1 MSDSPRGSRFKG
13 SGKIGLGLI
22 LFGLFALIVGAFVVY
37 THFRIYVPPK
47 HIAVLTRKTG
57 AELNNTQEIA
67 PDETYKGLQ
76 REIMM
81 EGRYFRDPYNWGWA
95 VYPQIEIPDGKM
107 GVRIR
112 LYGDDLPY
120 GKFAA
125 TKENEKGVVEDV
137 LRPGRYPINAI
148 LVDRSN
154 GGRGRIMTPRA
165 KNDYVEIVE
174 LHDPITIPAGFK
186 GVVTNLFGDL
196 PENSNTLMVAENE
209 RGVRDIALDP
219 ETYYMNPYL
228 YRIEAIDC
236 RSQRFDLA
244 TNGDM
249 GFPSKDGFWVSLD
262 GIIEFRV
269 KPEKAAEVYVLYNE
283 LLNDQG
289 GPGQAHYI
297 DQEIIR
303 KVIMP
308 NARSFCRLRGSDSSG
323 RDFIGGE
330 TRSAFQKDF
339 ENSIRETCDKQGI
352 EIIQALITNIKPPQA
367 IAEPVREREVARQ
380 KLKQYQQEKLQQEQE
395 ALLAKEKALILQRQQ
410 LVEAQRE
417 VIKLTTEARKR
428 QDVSLEEAN
437 RDKEVAEQQ
446 LAAAK
451 DMAAAIMAEKS
462 AEAAVVA
469 FENEADAAGWKTA
482 VEALGNDGQA
492 FARYVLY
499 QKLAPG
505 YKTLMTNTADSPL
518 MDVFKNMSNGGE
530 EK

>member
-1 MSDSPRGSRFKG
+1 MSDSRNRILQFRKA
-13 SGKIGLGLI
+13 KIGLGLI
-22 LFGLFALIVGAFVVY
+22 LFAAFVLVVGAVIVY
-37 THFRIYVPPK
+37 NSFRIYVPPK

-57 AELNNTQEIA
+57 KDLENQLEIA
-67 PDETYKGLQ
+67 PDATHKGLQ
-76 REIMM
+76 NEILM
-81 EGRYFRDPYNWGWA
+81 EGRYFRDPYNWGWS
-95 VYPQIEIPDGKM
+95 VYPQIEIPNGKM

-112 LYGDDLPY
+112 LYGDDLSP

-125 TKENEKGVVEDV
+125 TEENEKGIVEEV

-148 LVDRSN
+148 VIDKSGPGKGKLL
-154 GGRGRIMTPRA
+154 TPRH

-174 LHDPITIPAGFK
+174 LHDPVTIPAGFK
-186 GVVTNLFGDL
+186 GVVTNLHSEL
-196 PENSNTLMVAENE
+196 PDDSNKLLVDANN
-209 RGVRDIALDP
+209 RGVYASALDP

-244 TNGDM
+244 ENGDM

-269 KPEKAAEVYVLYNE
+269 KPDKASEVYVLYND
-283 LLNDQG
+283 LSNDDG
-289 GPGQAHYI
+289 VGHDI
-297 DQEIIR
+297 DREIIR

-323 RDFIGGE
+323 REFIGGE

-352 EIIQALITNIKPPQA
+352 EIIQALITNINPPQA
-367 IAEPVREREVARQ
+367 IADPVRQREVARQ
-380 KLKQYQQEKLQQEQE
+380 KLKQYQQQKLQQEQE
-395 ALLAKEKALILQRQQ
+395 AKLAKETALVEQRQR
-410 LVEAQRE
+410 LVEAARD
-417 VIKLTTEARKR
+417 VVKLTTEARKR
-428 QDVSLEEAN
+428 QDVALEEAN

-451 DMAAAIMAEKS
+451 DQAEAILAES
-462 AEAAVVA
+462 GAQAAVVN
-469 FENEADAAGWKTA
+469 FENEADAAGWKKA

-518 MDVFKNMSNGGE
+518 MDVFKNMSNDSDE
-530 EK
+530 